1 MFDVTISG
9 TSSPTMEVAM
19 TRRNQLMK
27 LLAICLA
34 AVTTGLRLEAQATP
48 AKAPQSVVQAVQAP
62 APDVAFRTIHLINI
76 ESGREAEVLALFE
89 QFNQVIAK
97 LGCADCR
104 YRLWKVSGA
113 QQGPHAYF
121 WDSSWPGRAMYDK
134 IHNAAEWKTLS
145 AQGDN
150 LQKLVKDHVYN
161 RIVEV
166 ATPKR

>member
-1 MFDVTISG
+1 
-9 TSSPTMEVAM
+9 M
-19 TRRNQLMK
+19 TRRNQLMT

-34 AVTTGLRLEAQATP
+34 AVTTGLPLEAQAAP
-48 AKAPQSVVQAVQAP
+48 AKAPQSVVQAAQAP

-76 ESGREAEVLALFE
+76 ESGKEAEVLALFE
-89 QFNQVIAK
+89 QFNQVMAK

-104 YRLWKVSGA
+104 YRLWKVSGT
-113 QQGPHAYF
+113 QQGPHAYL

-134 IHNAAEWKTLS
+134 IHDTAEWKTLS

-150 LQKLVKDHVYN
+150 LQKLVKDHIYN